1 MLKQKAFCI
10 SQKAFSIGE
19 WCSEPWYETL
29 VLEMEFTPE
38 GEAVAETAMI
48 HSIASLNETGFASK
62 P

>member
-1 MLKQKAFCI
+1 
-10 SQKAFSIGE
+10 
-19 WCSEPWYETL
+19 
-29 VLEMEFTPE
+29 MEFTPE